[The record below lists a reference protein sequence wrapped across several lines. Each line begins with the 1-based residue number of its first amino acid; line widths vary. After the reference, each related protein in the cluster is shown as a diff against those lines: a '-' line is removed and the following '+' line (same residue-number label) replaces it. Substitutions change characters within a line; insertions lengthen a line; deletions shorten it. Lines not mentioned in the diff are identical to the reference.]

1 MTVKLAI
8 LKSGEDIVADIK
20 EMVVGEGDDAR
31 VVGYVLTKPCGVSLN
46 SKAIK
51 IDDEKD
57 TYQLKLFP
65 WCPLAKN
72 DAIPMS
78 TEWVVT
84 LVDPVDKLKEMYETE
99 VLDKFKEVLKT
110 REEEEN
116 FIFPEIGSISKP
128 LGELE
133 KVPETVDTTVGII
146 LASLAQNLA
155 SSIISS

>member
-20 EMVVGEGDDAR
+20 EMIVGEGDDAR

-65 WCPLAKN
+65 WCPLTKN
-72 DAIPMS
+72 EKIPI
-78 TEWVVT
+78 TADWVVT
-84 LVDPVDKLKEMYETE
+84 IVDPIDKIKQMYT
-99 VLDKFKEVLKT
+99 KEVL
-110 REEEEN
+110 
-116 FIFPEIGSISKP
+116 GSGNS
-128 LGELE
+128 E
-133 KVPETVDTTVGII
+133 
-146 LASLAQNLA
+146 SA
-155 SSIISS
+155 SSDEQTDSSEST

>member
-20 EMVVGEGDDAR
+20 EMIVGEGDDAR

-65 WCPLAKN
+65 WCPLTKN
-72 DAIPMS
+72 EKIPI
-78 TEWVVT
+78 TADWVVT
-84 LVDPVDKLKEMYETE
+84 IVDPIDKITQMYT
-99 VLDKFKEVLKT
+99 KEVL
-110 REEEEN
+110 ED
-116 FIFPEIGSISKP
+116 GSK
-128 LGELE
+128 
-133 KVPETVDTTVGII
+133 
-146 LASLAQNLA
+146 
-155 SSIISS
+155 SSSSDEQTDSSEST

>member
-46 SKAIK
+46 SKTIK

-65 WCPLAKN
+65 WCPLTKN
-72 DAIPMS
+72 EKIPI
-78 TEWVVT
+78 TADWVVT
-84 LVDPVDKLKEMYETE
+84 IVDPIDKVKQMYE
-99 VLDKFKEVLKT
+99 KEVLGNGT
-110 REEEEN
+110 
-116 FIFPEIGSISKP
+116 SK
-128 LGELE
+128 G
-133 KVPETVDTTVGII
+133 
-146 LASLAQNLA
+146 A
-155 SSIISS
+155 SSDKQTDSSEST